1 MVKIYEEYDDDDSCI
16 RETSN
21 FTTNDLS
28 KHWALWESVKFMLEG
43 LFWFD
48 YKKLNS
54 QQIEEIELANEP
66 GKCDIARTEY
76 AERLLFVVIMINSTI
91 VTVAIGVSE
100 VNSRIYEPLVA
111 ISDCSERSPWH
122 SGSSKRFNEETLSLL
137 QFCFLL
143 FLVFA
148 LACVSELTCSKKAND
163 STCSFARTYF

>member
-1 MVKIYEEYDDDDSCI
+1 
-16 RETSN
+16 
-21 FTTNDLS
+21 
-28 KHWALWESVKFMLEG
+28 MLEG

-54 QQIEEIELANEP
+54 QQIEEIGLANEP

-111 ISDCSERSPWH
+111 ISDCSERSP
-122 SGSSKRFNEETLSLL
+122 
-137 QFCFLL
+137 
-143 FLVFA
+143 
-148 LACVSELTCSKKAND
+148 
-163 STCSFARTYF
+163 